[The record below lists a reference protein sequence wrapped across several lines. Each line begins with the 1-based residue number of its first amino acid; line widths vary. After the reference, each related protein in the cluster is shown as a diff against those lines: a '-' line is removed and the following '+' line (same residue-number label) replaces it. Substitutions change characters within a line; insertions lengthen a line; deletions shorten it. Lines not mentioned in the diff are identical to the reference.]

1 MDDLYRTCDP
11 ASDVILYLGKR
22 VGIDGIAIGRIS
34 FDGGAGRG
42 VLAAVCRG
50 TFGSVCNGYFS
61 IAAFRLFSYLVCAQ
75 KEYYGAAGGRRASY
89 ERAQTIAREEGCRLK
104 ELFPK

>member
-1 MDDLYRTCDP
+1 MDDLYCTCDP

-22 VGIDGIAIGRIS
+22 VGIDGIASGRIS
-34 FDGGAGRG
+34 LDGGAGRG
-42 VLAAVCRG
+42 VLDALCWG

-61 IAAFRLFSYLVCAQ
+61 FAAFGLFSYLVCAQ
-75 KEYYGAAGGRRASY
+75 EKYYGVAVGGGASY
-89 ERAQTIAREEGCRLK
+89 ERAQAIAREEGCRLK